1 MRTVV
6 SVSLSKDLAVDL
18 QKTAKAEGKSKSGVM
33 KEALRSY
40 IWESKFMTLRK
51 KMTRKAETKGILT
64 DEDVFRVVS

>member
-33 KEALRSY
+33 KDALRSY
-40 IWESKFMTLRK
+40 IWESIFMTLRK
-51 KMTRKAETKGILT
+51 KMTRKAETKGFLT
-64 DEDVFRVVS
+64 DEDVFKAVS